1 MKFWTVQSSQVIDI
15 IQEKEI
21 YQPSF
26 NKSKYLEIIPDLND
40 LYSMLLDSFNFIN
53 HTNLPGIVFSFAK
66 EENTKITQIYTYE
79 DFKSII
85 INNQHIIGGLWNVL
99 KKRNNYIIEF
109 NYSNEINPIHIDI
122 NDFQFLM
129 PPLTIGY
136 PYTSNSIKRIQKIL
150 ETGEYS
156 ISELPSKIIQSHL
169 PNIHKKDIINI
180 YPISDFD

>member
-66 EENTKITQIYTYE
+66 EENTKITQIDTYE

-85 INNQHIIGGLWNVL
+85 INNQHVIGGLWNVL
-99 KKRNNYIIEF
+99 KKEITTLLNLII
-109 NYSNEINPIHIDI
+109 
-122 NDFQFLM
+122 LM
-129 PPLTIGY
+129 
-136 PYTSNSIKRIQKIL
+136 K
-150 ETGEYS
+150 
-156 ISELPSKIIQSHL
+156 
-169 PNIHKKDIINI
+169 
-180 YPISDFD
+180 